1 MCQGKVV
8 ISAAEGR
15 HPAAVQVRS
24 CRSPIDIRGNA
35 SLIACFSHIVEG
47 LSRAQTCQLYEDS
60 PAGHAH
66 HGHTAA
72 CFHPIRCMFETTV
85 ELRLPL
91 ACSGQGVA
99 RRRLSA
105 FPCLLRSGA
114 CHLVFL
120 PCMQHKGTSGG
131 DGLDPGISEGPRGT
145 SGVAA
150 GAMPEM
156 PPEAQPDSL
165 EPPFQRPPMWH
176 PQVSMPAV
184 THCRPLRMLQ
194 CQNMKRITCNLP
206 HAS

>member
-1 MCQGKVV
+1 MGIQPHVF
-8 ISAAEGR
+8 I
-15 HPAAVQVRS
+15 RS
-24 CRSPIDIRGNA
+24 G
-35 SLIACFSHIVEG
+35 AC
-47 LSRAQTCQLYEDS
+47 L
-60 PAGHAH
+60 
-66 HGHTAA
+66 
-72 CFHPIRCMFETTV
+72 
-85 ELRLPL
+85 
-91 ACSGQGVA
+91 
-99 RRRLSA
+99 RRLWNSA
-105 FPCLLRSGA
+105 SPSLVQGRCRTSQAVCFPVLAASGA

-120 PCMQHKGTSGG
+120 PCMQHKGSSGG

-156 PPEAQPDSL
+156 PPEAQPDSS

-176 PQVSMPAV
+176 PQVNMPAV